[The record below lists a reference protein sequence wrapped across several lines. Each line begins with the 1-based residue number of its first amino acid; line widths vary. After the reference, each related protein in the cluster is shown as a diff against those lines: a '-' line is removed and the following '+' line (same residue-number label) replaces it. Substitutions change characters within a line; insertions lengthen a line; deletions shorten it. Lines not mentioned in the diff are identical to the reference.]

1 MSSRTITTTAL
12 NNQNKGDDHE
22 KKNLVLITGA
32 NKGIGKEI
40 ARLIGSTP
48 GYCVLLACRNVA
60 LGMETAN
67 ELRYNPPIQ
76 YTYPSRMA
84 IVVLWG

>member
-22 KKNLVLITGA
+22 KKMVLITGA

-40 ARLIGSTP
+40 ARLIGLNTWIL
-48 GYCVLLACRNVA
+48 CFI
-60 LGMETAN
+60 GMSECGFGDGN
-67 ELRYNPPIQ
+67 GE
-76 YTYPSRMA
+76 
-84 IVVLWG
+84 